1 MYGESLQALYE
12 KSCRR
17 GQWGQVWAALS
28 GHSRHMLPLSE
39 VESRT
44 VHSRHDAGVQTVRI
58 DRVQGSAGR
67 YNDFDR
73 NFRPLQHHTKHRW
86 LSVARARQE
95 SKALPP
101 VDLVQVGETYY
112 CLDGHHRLSV
122 ARAFGQLDIEAR
134 VTMWQANEGTQTGAA
149 PVGGQQLRLAHAL
162 PA

>member
-1 MYGESLQALYE
+1 
-12 KSCRR
+12 
-17 GQWGQVWAALS
+17 
-28 GHSRHMLPLSE
+28 MLALSE
-39 VESRT
+39 VESRA

-58 DRVQGSAGR
+58 DRVRGSAGR

-95 SKALPP
+95 NKALPP
-101 VDLVQVGETYY
+101 VELVQVGETYY

-122 ARAFGQLDIEAR
+122 AHAFGQVDIEAR
-134 VTMWQANEGTQTGAA
+134 VTVWQLEQDAQTGAA
-149 PVGGQQLRLAHAL
+149 PAGRQQLRLANAL